1 MAGEGLVAFRRR
13 YPVTRD
19 IPVAWGDM
27 DAFGHVNNTVYF
39 RYFETA
45 RIALLEH
52 MKFSDPSIN
61 EGVGP
66 ILAST
71 DCRFRLPLTYPDTVT
86 AAAWIQ
92 EVTEDAF
99 IMGYAV
105 FSHHHDRVAAEGSG
119 RIVAFDYGSG
129 RKARL
134 GQELRRTLETLGRGD

>member
-13 YPVTRD
+13 YRVTRD
-19 IPVAWGDM
+19 IPVAWGEM

-52 MKFSDPSIN
+52 ISFSDPSVN
-61 EGVGP
+61 EGMGP

-86 AAAWIQ
+86 AAAWVQ
-92 EVTEDAF
+92 DVTDDAF
-99 IMGYAV
+99 TMGYAV
-105 FSHHHDRVAAEGSG
+105 FSHDHDRVAAEGSG
-119 RIVAFDYGSG
+119 RIVAFDYATG

-134 GQELRRTLETLGRGD
+134 GQDLRRKLETLVPDD